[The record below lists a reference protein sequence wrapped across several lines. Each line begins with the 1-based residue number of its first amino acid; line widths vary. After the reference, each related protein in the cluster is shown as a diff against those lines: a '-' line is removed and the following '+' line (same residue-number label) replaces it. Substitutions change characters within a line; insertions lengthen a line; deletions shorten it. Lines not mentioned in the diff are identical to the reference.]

1 MDQLSPVSAN
11 RIGNQH
17 LKQDNAICFVSLMS
31 KKFILTAKNES
42 ETSCLAYKNTF
53 KFALEETI
61 NKHRLRKD
69 IALLLLNSKVTDAK
83 EISTFRY

>member
-1 MDQLSPVSAN
+1 M
-11 RIGNQH
+11 
-17 LKQDNAICFVSLMS
+17 
-31 KKFILTAKNES
+31 
-42 ETSCLAYKNTF
+42 AYKNTF

-69 IALLLLNSKVTDAK
+69 IALLLLILTVKLLKQRDQREIDIRYSKVTDAK